1 MKDRILAHMG
11 SLLGG
16 VVHNLNTPLMWVM
29 GRAQLIQSRAGRIES
44 LRELSDDEL
53 ALFKEKTEKDIS
65 SILEGAEKID
75 AILKGLGYKIQ
86 MVNEGYT
93 SVELREYLEMETSFL
108 LADMRFKHDTKRD
121 IQLDTRSYYAKV
133 DYNALSCA
141 FTGVINAI
149 MDHTEKGRTIRVSL
163 ENGAIHILCPE
174 MRVDDASRRDIDDA
188 CSALATHADIF
199 TDDTDGLHVTITL
212 KDL

>member
-29 GRAQLIQSRAGRIES
+29 GRAQLIQSRTERVES
-44 LRELSDDEL
+44 YRELSDEDL
-53 ALFKEKTEKDIS
+53 ATFREKNTKDIS

-93 SVELREYLEMETSFL
+93 SVELREYLEMETNFL

-121 IQLDTRSYYAKV
+121 IQLNTRSHYAKV
-133 DYNALSCA
+133 DYNALSGA

-149 MDHTEKGRTIRVSL
+149 MDHTEKGRTIKVAL
-163 ENGAIHILCPE
+163 ENGVIHILCPE
-174 MRVDDASRRDIDDA
+174 MKAGDAFRSAINDA
-188 CSALATHADIF
+188 CSALMTH
-199 TDDTDGLHVTITL
+199 
-212 KDL
+212 

>member
-29 GRAQLIQSRAGRIES
+29 GRAQLIQSRNERIPSYKALSDEELVK
-44 LRELSDDEL
+44 LREKND
-53 ALFKEKTEKDIS
+53 KEIS

-86 MVNEGYT
+86 MVNEGHT
-93 SVELREYLEMETSFL
+93 SVELREYLEMETNFL
-108 LADMRFKHDTKRD
+108 LADMRFKHDTKRE
-121 IQLDTRSYYAKV
+121 IRLNSRSHYAKV
-133 DYNALSCA
+133 DYNALSGA
-141 FTGVINAI
+141 VTGVINAVLNR
-149 MDHTEKGRTIRVSL
+149 TEKGRTIRVSL
-163 ENGAIHILCPE
+163 ENGAIHLCCPD
-174 MRVDDASRRDIDDA
+174 MKLDDTSRREIDDA
-188 CSALATHADIF
+188 CGALSAQADIF